1 MVDEN
6 VISQV
11 DFECAMIISAK
22 KNKGTA
28 PFQADAH
35 EVMSATGLKLDDV
48 VGAMRALAR
57 QGRYAPSVT
66 VNKIPV
72 LR

>member
-6 VISQV
+6 IISQV
-11 DFECAMIISAK
+11 DFECAMIIAEKRS
-22 KNKGTA
+22 KGTA
-28 PFQADAH
+28 PFHADAH
-35 EVMSATGLKLDDV
+35 EVMSASGLKLDDV

-57 QGRYAPSVT
+57 QGRYTPSIT